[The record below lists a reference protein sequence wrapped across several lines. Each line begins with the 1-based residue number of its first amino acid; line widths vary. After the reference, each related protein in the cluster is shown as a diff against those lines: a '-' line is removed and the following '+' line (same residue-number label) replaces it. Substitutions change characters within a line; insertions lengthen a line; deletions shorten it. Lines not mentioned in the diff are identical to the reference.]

1 MRGKALLWKT
11 LKVSALDKLGGKKK
25 STWEQSEFS
34 LTVSPAQPHAV
45 LWQEFSLTVSPATR
59 RVPATGTF

>member
-25 STWEQSEFS
+25 STWEQS
-34 LTVSPAQPHAV
+34 V
-45 LWQEFSLTVSPATR
+45 FSLTVSPATR

>member
-45 LWQEFSLTVSPATR
+45 FRQLARFKNGQ
-59 RVPATGTF
+59 RVTDNM